1 MKTIIHKLSA
11 LGLALLVLFS
21 TFSFTVDFHYCGD
34 HLMDVAFME
43 PTEACSMNSDM
54 PVPTD
59 DCMIGGTCCSD
70 LALVQDAPEVINLG
84 GPDLQ
89 FLQSVEMLVVFYQIP
104 QLVLDEQESAHDRI
118 QRYKPPG
125 RAADLQLLF
134 QTFLI

>member
-43 PTEACSMNSDM
+43 PTEACSMDSDM
-54 PVPTD
+54 QIPTG
-59 DCMIGGTCCSD
+59 DCTIGGTCCSD
-70 LALVQDAPEVINLG
+70 LALVQDAPEVINH

-89 FLQSVEMLVVFYQIP
+89 FLQSAEMLVVFYQLP
-104 QLVLDEQESAHDRI
+104 QLVIDEQETVYDRI
-118 QRYKPPG
+118 QRYEPPG
-125 RAADLQLLF
+125 RAADIQLLF